1 MPRRDPLEAA
11 AEKKASAKKQPP
23 FPFILDEIEDLG
35 PRVNPMFAS
44 HGVYIGDKI
53 VFILRDKGP
62 TDSDRGMWV
71 VSEKDQTQALLKA
84 FPSLRPIDVLGE
96 KIGNWKKLSANAKDF
111 EENALA
117 VCELVRRRDPRVGK
131 IPESKKPKAPKVA
144 NAAATKKTA
153 APEAKMAAPE
163 AKTAAPK
170 AKTAAT
176 EPKTAPKTK
185 TTKAR

>member
-11 AEKKASAKKQPP
+11 AEKKASAKKPPP

-71 VSEKDQTQALLKA
+71 VSEKEQTQALLKA

-144 NAAATKKTA
+144 NASATKKPA
-153 APEAKMAAPE
+153 APKTKTAAPE

-170 AKTAAT
+170 TKTTAT
-176 EPKTAPKTK
+176 KTAPKTK
-185 TTKAR
+185 ATNAR